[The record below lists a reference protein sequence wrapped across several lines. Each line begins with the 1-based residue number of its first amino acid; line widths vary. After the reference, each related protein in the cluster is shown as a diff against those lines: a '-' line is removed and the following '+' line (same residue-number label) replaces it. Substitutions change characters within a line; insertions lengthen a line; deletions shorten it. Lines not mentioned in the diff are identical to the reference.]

1 MDDKKAE
8 DIRII
13 NLKKIENSVTDYF
26 VLATGNSNIHV
37 DSIADGI
44 QEDVLKKFNER
55 PWKKEGIENRE
66 WILIDFVNVVAHIF
80 DERNDAVKK
89 MIKMAIESCKKNN
102 VKIGIC
108 GQGPSDYPDFAQ
120 FLVENNIDTISVTPD
135 AVLKTYMAIYK
146 VERSLK

>member
-37 DSIADGI
+37 DAIADGI

-80 DERNDAVKK
+80 DPNK
-89 MIKMAIESCKKNN
+89 
-102 VKIGIC
+102 
-108 GQGPSDYPDFAQ
+108 
-120 FLVENNIDTISVTPD
+120 
-135 AVLKTYMAIYK
+135 
-146 VERSLK
+146 RSLYELEKLWGDGIIKKHNSKK

>member
-80 DERNDAVKK
+80 DPNK
-89 MIKMAIESCKKNN
+89 
-102 VKIGIC
+102 
-108 GQGPSDYPDFAQ
+108 
-120 FLVENNIDTISVTPD
+120 
-135 AVLKTYMAIYK
+135 
-146 VERSLK
+146 RSLYELEKLWGDGIIKKHNSKK

>member
-80 DERNDAVKK
+80 DEKKRNLYELEKLWGDGIIKK
-89 MIKMAIESCKKNN
+89 HNSKKRKKIQIKKLLIIITLTIKYGLYFSFRYLY
-102 VKIGIC
+102 IYHLG
-108 GQGPSDYPDFAQ
+108 F
-120 FLVENNIDTISVTPD
+120 FLLSQ
-135 AVLKTYMAIYK
+135 
-146 VERSLK
+146 